1 MRIFRKGY
9 RQSAITQVRKS
20 GRIGKSQYVV
30 FDDGAV
36 VIETPKG
43 MRRFNNPQELVSR
56 AKSLSSA
63 STRPYLRL
71 V

>member
-1 MRIFRKGY
+1 MRIFRKPY
-9 RQSAITQVRKS
+9 QQSAITQIRKS

-43 MRRFNNPQELVSR
+43 VRRFNNPQELVSQ

-63 STRPYLRL
+63 SIRPYLRL

>member
-1 MRIFRKGY
+1 MRMFKRGR
-9 RQSAITQVRKS
+9 RQSAITQIRKS

-36 VIETPKG
+36 VIETPSG
-43 MRRFNNPQELVSR
+43 MRRFNNLQELMSQVRS
-56 AKSLSSA
+56 ASSA
-63 STRPYLRL
+63 RPSLRS

>member
-1 MRIFRKGY
+1 MRMFKRGR
-9 RQSAITQVRKS
+9 RQLAITQIRKS

-36 VIETPKG
+36 VIETPRG
-43 MRRFNNPQELVSR
+43 MRRFNNLQELMSQAR
-56 AKSLSSA
+56 SASSA
-63 STRPYLRL
+63 CPSLRL